1 MRTRI
6 WHTLAVIR
14 EAIDDINTA
23 LAADPDNAYLQEL
36 LQKTYR
42 EELTV
47 MRRVG
52 GLTRS
57 VMLRNDI

>member
-1 MRTRI
+1 M
-6 WHTLAVIR
+6 IR

>member
-1 MRTRI
+1 
-6 WHTLAVIR
+6 
-14 EAIDDINTA
+14 
-23 LAADPDNAYLQEL
+23 LQEL

-42 EELTV
+42 EELNV

-52 GLTRS
+52 GLTRN